1 MKLVAKIVLVMA
13 VLAVVFIVQFELFGQ
28 RFEILF
34 SQERCIEWFNEIKPY
49 GWAVALVLL
58 VGDLLLPV
66 PATGIMAALGNVY
79 GIGTG
84 TLLGTLGSAGAGFT
98 GYFLARFLGPKGSS
112 RLASQEELDRFR
124 EFFDRWGGMAIIIS
138 RILPI
143 LPEIMAILAGLAR
156 MHPARFS
163 LALLLGTVPT
173 SLLFAWIGAASRSMP
188 AFGILAAVLIPL
200 LLWPLFLHFA
210 VRK

>member
-1 MKLVAKIVLVMA
+1 MRLVGKIVLIMV
-13 VLAVVFIVQFELFGQ
+13 VLAVVFIAQFELFGQ
-28 RFEILF
+28 RFEVLF
-34 SQERCIEWFNEIKPY
+34 SQERCIEWFNSIKPY
-49 GWAVALVLL
+49 GWAIGLALL

-79 GIGTG
+79 GIGAG

-98 GYFLARFLGPKGSS
+98 GYFLARLLGRKGSL

-124 EFFDRWGGMAIIIS
+124 DLFDRWGGMAIIVS
-138 RILPI
+138 RILPV
-143 LPEIMAILAGLAR
+143 LPEVMAILAGLAR

-188 AFGILAAVLIPL
+188 AYGILAAVLLPL
-200 LLWPLFLHFA
+200 LLWPLFLRFA